1 MRVVIDSN
9 ILVSAIG
16 KKSPFRKIWAAF
28 CEGRYK
34 IAVSED
40 ILKEY
45 EEILQIHSAPG
56 ASDYVMEIFLESP
69 DVIFQNVY
77 YKWEAI
83 RNDPDD
89 HKFFD
94 VAVACAADYLV
105 TNDRHFDVVKQ
116 LPFPKVTIISA
127 ERFLEILD

>member
-16 KKSPFRKIWAAF
+16 KRSPLRIIWSSFLAGQF
-28 CEGRYK
+28 S

-45 EEILQIHSAPG
+45 EEILQEHAAPG
-56 ASDYVMEIFLESP
+56 AAEYALEIFMESP

-77 YKWEAI
+77 YRWGAI
-83 RNDPDD
+83 SQDPEMI
-89 HKFFD
+89 
-94 VAVACAADYLV
+94 
-105 TNDRHFDVVKQ
+105 T
-116 LPFPKVTIISA
+116 S
-127 ERFLEILD
+127 FLMLQ